1 MPELGTPRATLSLW
15 HARPGDRVYD
25 GDRVAEVLI
34 PGAVV
39 DVAAPAAGVLGDWL
53 AKPGDA
59 LTAGQVVGWVEE
71 DEEFTT
77 RAQSSHEGPQ
87 R

>member
-1 MPELGTPRATLSLW
+1 MRVPELGTPRATLSLW

-25 GDRVAEVLI
+25 GDRVAEVVI

-53 AKPGDA
+53 ARPGDPLA
-59 LTAGQVVGWVEE
+59 AGDVLVMIAPE
-71 DEEFTT
+71 DSE
-77 RAQSSHEGPQ
+77 RG
-87 R
+87 